1 LRKGN
6 VIDIKREGRSKPWNV
21 SMTNITNVKD
31 AGDAKVLVL
40 GNSTLINMDAQ
51 TSELR
56 IQLS

>member
-1 LRKGN
+1 
-6 VIDIKREGRSKPWNV
+6 
-21 SMTNITNVKD
+21 MTNITNVKD